1 MDQPQTSMT
10 PADGSDGL
18 KATASP
24 PKRRHPTHRA
34 RAPLQHRRQQQQQQQ
49 QQQQPRRPISSLTT
63 QPIPHATM
71 TIDAIV
77 TDPALRSFLQTSQ
90 HAREQAL
97 GLADRLADAAP
108 LRLTPDQRIEL
119 SKEQKLLNTN
129 LSHLRG
135 LHRAACLGARDTK
148 TQTAEARQ
156 EVDVLHLQLQN
167 LYYEQRHLQGEIAAC
182 ESFDHEYQKLP
193 LVPVEEF
200 LAKHHEYAG
209 SDENA
214 LMIARIEDERAERE
228 GLEQQRQELLKR
240 KQKLI
245 AENKKRREDLAN
257 LDNDL
262 EKFIDAAKPIQK
274 TFEKVV

>member
-10 PADGSDGL
+10 PADGPDGL

-24 PKRRHPTHRA
+24 PERKHPTHRA
-34 RAPLQHRRQQQQQQQ
+34 RAPHQHRQH
-49 QQQQPRRPISSLTT
+49 QQQPRRPISSLTT

-71 TIDAIV
+71 TIDAI
-77 TDPALRSFLQTSQ
+77 
-90 HAREQAL
+90 
-97 GLADRLADAAP
+97 
-108 LRLTPDQRIEL
+108 
-119 SKEQKLLNTN
+119 
-129 LSHLRG
+129 
-135 LHRAACLGARDTK
+135 
-148 TQTAEARQ
+148 TAEARQ

-200 LAKHHEYAG
+200 LSKHPEHVG

>member
-1 MDQPQTSMT
+1 MGHQPQAI
-10 PADGSDGL
+10 PGGL
-18 KATASP
+18 GKASSAARASQSSASP
-24 PKRRHPTHRA
+24 VDDPPRLR
-34 RAPLQHRRQQQQQQQ
+34 PLTRS
-49 QQQQPRRPISSLTT
+49 ICSLSTL
-63 QPIPHATM
+63 PIPHVTM
-71 TIDAIV
+71 TIDSIV

-97 GLADRLADAAP
+97 GLADRLAAISAADASAP
-108 LRLTPDQRIEL
+108 LNANQHITL

-135 LHRAACLGARDTK
+135 LHRAAYLAARDTK
-148 TQTAEARQ
+148 SQTADARH

-182 ESFDHEYQKLP
+182 ETHDHEYQKLP
-193 LVPVEEF
+193 LAPAEDF
-200 LAKHHEYAG
+200 LAKHPEYAD

-228 GLEQQRQELLKR
+228 ALEQQRQELLKR